1 MSQLSLYLLSLS
13 ETNLKLYSISQTSKL
28 VTKVIT
34 NLDLSEHL
42 YRLLEGVVPVFNNV
56 GERSTAENCHHV
68 SLLFMVSKP
77 VNNRLVD
84 HLYDFQFCF
93 RSP

>member
-1 MSQLSLYLLSLS
+1 M
-13 ETNLKLYSISQTSKL
+13 
-28 VTKVIT
+28 
-34 NLDLSEHL
+34 
-42 YRLLEGVVPVFNNV
+42 VPVLKNG

>member
-1 MSQLSLYLLSLS
+1 M
-13 ETNLKLYSISQTSKL
+13 
-28 VTKVIT
+28 
-34 NLDLSEHL
+34 
-42 YRLLEGVVPVFNNV
+42 VPVFNNV
-56 GERSTAENCHHV
+56 GERSTTENYHHV